1 MVFEAIYQVEGD
13 YGIILFDLPTSL
25 EDLLAMGRQYEV
37 INPLAE
43 EGKDTWVELLLPRD
57 FLQGGERIFN
67 PQLDLQSGY
76 ATKDCTHYLAH
87 RYDKSPR
94 FNRSTWDSK
103 TYALRS
109 RNQTSIGWLRLDTT
123 VLDLSQ
129 TRLMWPKANIQIA
142 GGRYVRGYKLQLSLS
157 VLQRIYNER
166 PFIRG
171 LGVTAY
177 EENFWNLRSGETYV
191 IRLKSVYGSDSPFFE
206 NYITF
211 NYPQGGVL

>member
-37 INPLAE
+37 INTLAE
-43 EGKDTWVELLLPRD
+43 EGKETWVELLLPRD
-57 FLQGGERIFN
+57 FLQGSTTWETGGDDTQPHE
-67 PQLDLQSGY
+67 
-76 ATKDCTHYLAH
+76 DCTHYLAY
-87 RYDKSPR
+87 RYDKPPR

-103 TYALRS
+103 TYALSS
-109 RNQTSIGWLRLDTT
+109 RNQTSVGWLRPNTT
-123 VLDLSQ
+123 VLNPGQ
-129 TRLMWPKANIQIA
+129 THLMWPNGRSRFA
-142 GGRYVRGYKLQLSLS
+142 GTRYLQGYKLQLSLS

-177 EENFWNLRSGETYV
+177 VDDFWRMKTGDRHV
-191 IRLKSVYGSDSPFFE
+191 IRLRSVYGSDSPFFE
-206 NYITF
+206 NYVTF
-211 NYPQGGVL
+211 NYPQGGAL